1 MNLVSSREISLFVN
15 LFIFQVGS
23 ATIMNLVRHI
33 NMYINLHFIAF
44 PLTGISLLEAQVEY
58 VPNDICRAKE
68 GVIGTG
74 DFVKYESR
82 LTDNMMCAMDEDG
95 ERGDGSTVVDEDTCV
110 GDSGGPMIMT
120 PNGGSNGLTEDLQVG
135 LVSWGIGC
143 ASVSIY
149 MNIMVVFVCCFFL
162 LLFA

>member
-1 MNLVSSREISLFVN
+1 M
-15 LFIFQVGS
+15 
-23 ATIMNLVRHI
+23 
-33 NMYINLHFIAF
+33 
-44 PLTGISLLEAQVEY
+44 EAQLEY
-58 VPNDICRAKE
+58 VPNDVCRAKE

-149 MNIMVVFVCCFFL
+149 MLCCLICCFCAFCMIFKKLLRTDICDMFL
-162 LLFA
+162 KLFLF